1 MDVDLFNRKIWL
13 KTQENERF
21 MKPDQ
26 GMELVRKGGF
36 AYHLHPEVGYPYVRK
51 KFDHREICEL
61 TEIHLARPTFRSMAV
76 TYNSSFHEITRIKFV
91 TDLVKN
97 T

>member
-1 MDVDLFNRKIWL
+1 MDLFNRKVWL

-21 MKPDQ
+21 MPPEQ

-36 AYHLHPEVGYPYVRK
+36 AYHLHPEVGYPYVNK
-51 KFDHREICEL
+51 KFDNREICEL

-76 TYNSSFHEITRIKFV
+76 SYNSSFHEISRIKLVTFV
-91 TDLVKN
+91 LRN
-97 T
+97 SI